1 MRMAGILTAAG
12 IDARRAGRETARS
25 GGNMPI
31 LVSGAIALDHIMVF
45 PDHFKHHI
53 LPDKLHT
60 LNVSFNITSLKTH
73 FGGTAG
79 NIAFYLKMLGED
91 PLILATA
98 GSDFGPYSE
107 WLERH
112 GIRRDGIRILDD
124 VRTAQ
129 GFVTT
134 DLDHSQIWAFYE
146 GAMARAH
153 EARVDD
159 VAEDPAFAIVT
170 ANGKQA
176 MIEHARKLKARGIP
190 TYVDPSHGLPIID
203 RAELLELIDAA
214 ALYIVNDYE
223 WSLTLE
229 KTGCSEAELFAR
241 CEAVVITSGKEGSV
255 IHTAGDKIAIPPV
268 PTSKIVDPTGCG
280 DAYRAGLMAG
290 RARGLSFEV
299 AGRMGSLLGS
309 YQVEVEGTQNLVLD
323 LDEFRARYV
332 REFGIGF

>member
-1 MRMAGILTAAG
+1 
-12 IDARRAGRETARS
+12 
-25 GGNMPI
+25 MPI

-98 GSDFGPYSE
+98 GSDFRPYAD
-107 WLERH
+107 WLDRH
-112 GIRRDGIRILDD
+112 GISRSGIRIFDD

-153 EARVDD
+153 EARIED
-159 VAEDPAFAIVT
+159 VREEASFAIVT

-176 MIEHARKLKARGIP
+176 MIEHGRKLKARGIS
-190 TYVDPSHGLPIID
+190 TYIDPSHGLPILD
-203 RAELLELIDAA
+203 RGELLELIDGS

-229 KTGCSEAELFAR
+229 KTGCSEEELFSR
-241 CEAVVITSGKEGSV
+241 CDAVVITRGVKGSA
-255 IHTAGDKIAIPPV
+255 IHTGGEKIEIPPV
-268 PTSKIVDPTGCG
+268 TASKVLDPTGCG

-290 RARGLSFEV
+290 RARGLSFEI
-299 AGRMGSLLGS
+299 AGRMASLLGS
-309 YQVEVEGTQNLVLD
+309 YQVEVEGTQNLVLN
-323 LDEFRARYV
+323 LDEFHARYE
-332 REFGIGF
+332 REFGLSL

>member
-1 MRMAGILTAAG
+1 
-12 IDARRAGRETARS
+12 
-25 GGNMPI
+25 MPI

-45 PDHFKHHI
+45 PDQFKNHI
-53 LPDKLHT
+53 IPDKLHT

-79 NIAFYLKMLGED
+79 NIAFYLKMLGEE

-98 GSDFGPYSE
+98 GSDFHSYAN
-107 WLERH
+107 WLDRH
-112 GIRRDGIRILDD
+112 EISRDGIRVLED

-153 EARVDD
+153 EARIED
-159 VAEDPAFAIVT
+159 VEEDASFAIVT

-176 MIEHARKLKARGIP
+176 MIEHARKLKERGVS
-190 TYVDPSHGLPIID
+190 TYVDPSHGLPILD
-203 RAELLELIDAA
+203 RDELLELIDGA

-229 KTGCSEAELFAR
+229 KSGCSEQEIFAR
-241 CEAVVITSGKEGSV
+241 CEAVVITKGAEGSV
-255 IHTAGDKIAIPPV
+255 IHSEGETIEIPPV
-268 PTSKIVDPTGCG
+268 EASAVVDPTGCG

-290 RARGLSFEV
+290 RARGLPFEV
-299 AGRMGSLLGS
+299 AGRMASLLGS
-309 YQVEVEGTQNLVLD
+309 RQVEVEGTQNLAFD
-323 LDEFRARYV
+323 RDEFNDRFE
-332 REFGIGF
+332 REFGTSL